1 MDVTEVKIKLV
12 PQSDNKLLA
21 FASITI
27 DRCFVVRDIKI
38 IQGKI
43 SYFVAMPSRKI
54 TDHCIKCSCKN
65 HLQSAFCNQCG
76 AALDRARTRP
86 DARGRSKLHADIAH
100 PINAR
105 CRQAVQDAIFK
116 GYEDELARSKLPGYV
131 PAVMDDDA
139 GPDEMEDSRTPST
152 IEKAV
157 MSRDGYSEPHA
168 DINQGVSS
176 QEQDQTPPVDAGG
189 FGILS

>member
-1 MDVTEVKIKLV
+1 
-12 PQSDNKLLA
+12 
-21 FASITI
+21 
-27 DRCFVVRDIKI
+27 
-38 IQGKI
+38 
-43 SYFVAMPSRKI
+43 
-54 TDHCIKCSCKN
+54 
-65 HLQSAFCNQCG
+65 
-76 AALDRARTRP
+76 
-86 DARGRSKLHADIAH
+86 
-100 PINAR
+100 
-105 CRQAVQDAIFK
+105 
-116 GYEDELARSKLPGYV
+116 
-131 PAVMDDDA
+131 VMDDDA